1 MRTRRAPTLLVGC
14 RRDLWNR
21 LRRTLP
27 SSAIPHK
34 LSFFYLVCDQP
45 RVFPPLLWQ
54 LCWFQHLSSILATI
68 FWMLEGLLGKEVMG
82 RGPSTWVYLI
92 LTFSLQRRKLL
103 GQESIFLEKGR
114 KGEQKAKNWEKATMM
129 NLSPFFM
136 IQAAAQQDKSGPVL
150 AFLFAVLN
158 LLIFVNGKLNIKMTL
173 GLKIALCLHCIYC
186 AHLLSTLAHSRERRH
201 KKSHVLIFWLP
212 PIALLPTHSLAQ
224 PSCSAV
230 LSIPGGFP

>member
-1 MRTRRAPTLLVGC
+1 MRTRGAPTLLVGC

-136 IQAAAQQDKSGPVL
+136 IQAAQQDKSGPVL

-173 GLKIALCLHCIYC
+173 GRKIALCLHCIYC

-212 PIALLPTHSLAQ
+212 PIALPPTHSLAW